1 MVRHCV
7 VVGGLE
13 VGEMADELLEVES
26 VAMAVLVEHAVHD
39 EVADWVH
46 VDLQYV
52 CGLKSLVKARECSAC
67 RRPLLLYKQ

>member
-1 MVRHCV
+1 MAGLCV

-13 VGEMADELLEVES
+13 VGEMADELLEFES
-26 VAMAVLVEHAVHD
+26 VIVSVVEHAVHD

-52 CGLKSLVKARECSAC
+52 D
-67 RRPLLLYKQ
+67 

>member
-1 MVRHCV
+1 MPGVDVVRLCV

-26 VAMAVLVEHAVHD
+26 VVVAVHVEHAVHD

-52 CGLKSLVKARECSAC
+52 D
-67 RRPLLLYKQ
+67 